1 MTIANPAT
9 DWVAVARETFE
20 YNMVPWMGRRY
31 EPWLR
36 ACARPHPVDHPHGQ
50 VLVPERLYRVFK
62 GEHVPFQRVTPQQLA
77 AAGYP
82 ELPVE
87 RELEYARRELRNA
100 VMLGEWQRV
109 PSLHADIEELEE
121 QLEATKD
128 MLRKLERNPR
138 VPVTEAQG
146 PRREPRDIRS
156 RPPEHMRPTFRPA
169 AA

>member
-20 YNMVPWMGRRY
+20 YNMVPWMGRQY

-36 ACARPHPVDHPHGQ
+36 ACARPHPVDPHGQ
-50 VLVPERLYRVFK
+50 VLVPEQLYRVFK

-87 RELEYARRELRNA
+87 RELEYARRALRNA

-109 PSLHADIEELEE
+109 PSLHAEIEELEE
-121 QLEATKD
+121 QLEATRD
-128 MLRKLERNPR
+128 ILRKRERNAR

-156 RPPEHMRPTFRPA
+156 RPPEHMRPTLRPA